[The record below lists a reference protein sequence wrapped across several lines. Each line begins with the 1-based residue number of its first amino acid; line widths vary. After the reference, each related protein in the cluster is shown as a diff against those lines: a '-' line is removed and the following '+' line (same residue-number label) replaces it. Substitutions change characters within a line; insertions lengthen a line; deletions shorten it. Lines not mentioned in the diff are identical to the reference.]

1 MVQSALRH
9 FGQELPEGF
18 PVISELPASLLP
30 RMRAW
35 AHSWRMAHGDAP
47 ASGALARLLV
57 GYVVACGADEVC
69 HLERKIPAAEDELRE
84 AKDKLREA
92 KDELREAKDELR
104 EAKGNLLAAAANG
117 TATEIPLLLFNTT
130 QQAVA
135 EAQKAVAEAQK
146 AVAEAQQAV
155 AEAQRARVI
164 AAPETDGAVSAAIAA
179 VDRHLAQPPADGPGT
194 TLMLASLAPAQV
206 YPDAKESLHQE
217 EPSIPL
223 NDIGFGS
230 DLGLWVRQFQDRA
243 LYAAPGLR
251 DEPFGTWSSPNHEG
265 GPRFVRIEDELGP
278 PFQVELFLRAKR
290 IITTLRSHV
299 KVWVVPGDPRNHAD
313 IFMMVSVAQDDTH
326 QRLSAVVVELKMPRG
341 SNTWRPPP
349 TFSDDSPWAQ
359 VVAALAPMVDERFTR
374 LVLQQV
380 HAYSR
385 DTEKAC
391 RIIDRRFINRRY
403 AIVSTF
409 NELWILRYNKDA
421 ASLQQHQRLLDEANR
436 QLDGDRENAVLRAAV
451 AQARGERDSADQV
464 MVSPRFC
471 VESTQPHPAF
481 AVAYVLDRV
490 VQDMEDNPNEY
501 PEVDTRHLVKTGD
514 IHIPPIPRQSRC
526 QSSAEPSSRR
536 GSNNTRSGPATQS
549 MDSGRVTKLAPPPAA
564 VTGWK
569 QLTGNIVIG
578 EHLGDGRSGAV
589 HAGTINGQ
597 PVALKISGANADAEI
612 FQEFINE
619 VDIYRLLEDLQGNE
633 IARLLDCGLLDVEGS
648 TRAVIVLEL
657 IQDSIG
663 ANCPEDERAAQLSL
677 SVRQNALNALGKIH
691 KRGVVH
697 GDPRMLNVLFE
708 QADIPGLA
716 HNRAIGSLPMHS
728 VIYSHL
734 SSSMSTLLSSPLSLG
749 LSLPL
754 KPRFIDLAFAIVN
767 PDDEAFDDDLKG
779 WGKVLDLPEYE

>member
-1 MVQSALRH
+1 
-9 FGQELPEGF
+9 
-18 PVISELPASLLP
+18 
-30 RMRAW
+30 MRAW

-47 ASGALARLLV
+47 ASGALARLLAD
-57 GYVVACGADEVC
+57 YVVARSADEVC
-69 HLERKIPAAEDELRE
+69 HLERKIQAAEDKLGKARNDLRAAASSSMATNDLRFLYEE
-84 AKDKLREA
+84 AK
-92 KDELREAKDELR
+92 
-104 EAKGNLLAAAANG
+104 
-117 TATEIPLLLFNTT
+117 
-130 QQAVA
+130 
-135 EAQKAVAEAQK
+135 
-146 AVAEAQQAV
+146 QAV

-164 AAPETDGAVSAAIAA
+164 AAPETVGAVSAAIAA
-179 VDRHLAQPPADGPGT
+179 VDRHLALPPADGPGT

-206 YPDAKESLHQE
+206 YPDARESLHRE
-217 EPSIPL
+217 ESSIPL

-230 DLGLWVRQFQDRA
+230 NLGLWVRQYQDRA

-265 GPRFVRIEDELGP
+265 GPRFVRIEDELVP
-278 PFQVELFLRAKR
+278 LFQVELFLRAKR
-290 IITTLRSHV
+290 IITTLRPLV

-313 IFMMVSVAQDDTH
+313 IFIMVSVAQDDTH

-349 TFSDDSPWAQ
+349 TFSDDSPGAQ

-391 RIIDRRFINRRY
+391 RIVDRRFINRRY
-403 AIVSTF
+403 AIVLTF
-409 NELWILRYNKDA
+409 NETWLLRYDKDA
-421 ASLQQHQRLLDEANR
+421 ANF
-436 QLDGDRENAVLRAAV
+436 QLDGDRENAVFKAAV

-471 VESTQPHPAF
+471 IESTQPHPAF

-490 VQDMEDNPNEY
+490 VQDMEDNPGDY
-501 PEVDTRHLVKTGD
+501 PEVDTQRLVKTGD
-514 IHIPPIPRQSRC
+514 AHILPIPRQSRC

-549 MDSGRVTKLAPPPAA
+549 MDSGRATKLAPPDK

-569 QLTGNIVIG
+569 QLEGDVVIG
-578 EHLGDGRSGAV
+578 AYLGDGRSGVV

-612 FQEFINE
+612 LQEFVNE
-619 VDIYRLLEDLQGNE
+619 VNIYQLLEDLQGNE

-728 VIYSHL
+728 VMYSHL